1 MSPLTIALGPRPDA
15 YGAPSHKVSPMNAA
29 TIRLVLRA
37 TLPFLADCLLPGL
50 LAALN
55 PLGKPGHLL
64 SAERW
69 LDGPGDAL
77 RVALTRQQWLAPC
90 RCH

>member
-1 MSPLTIALGPRPDA
+1 
-15 YGAPSHKVSPMNAA
+15 MNAA

-55 PLGKPGHLL
+55 PLGRPGPILD
-64 SAERW
+64 AERW

-77 RVALTRQQWLAPC
+77 PVALTRRQWLAPSRC
-90 RCH
+90 R

>member
-1 MSPLTIALGPRPDA
+1 
-15 YGAPSHKVSPMNAA
+15 MNAA
-29 TIRLVLRA
+29 TIRLALRVA
-37 TLPFLADCLLPGL
+37 LPFLSDVVLPGL

-55 PLGKPGHLL
+55 PLGKPGPILA
-64 SAERW
+64 AERW

-77 RVALTRQQWLAPC
+77 PVALTRQQWLAPC